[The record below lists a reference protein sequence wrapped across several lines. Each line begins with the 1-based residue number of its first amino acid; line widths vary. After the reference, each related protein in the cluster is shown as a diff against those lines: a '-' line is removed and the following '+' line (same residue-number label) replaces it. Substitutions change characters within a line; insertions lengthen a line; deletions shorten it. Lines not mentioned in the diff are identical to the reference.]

1 MKSFNRLSPIFSH
14 GDKFSIAG
22 DNRHNTSD
30 GDIILIG
37 SEDRLIGKV
46 SNGDVILIGSE
57 D

>member
-1 MKSFNRLSPIFSH
+1 MRTADTHTRLVT
-14 GDKFSIAG
+14 GTVAG

-46 SNGDVILIGSE
+46 SNGDLILIGSE